1 MSSSKKRIRQILFVL
16 WVVLLITNIILFA
29 FDQVSTISFILN
41 SLVAILGII
50 GTRIS
55 NSKKS

>member
-1 MSSSKKRIRQILFVL
+1 MSSSKKRLREILFVL
-16 WVVLLITNIILFA
+16 WVILLITNIILYA

-41 SLVAILGII
+41 CLVALLGII